1 MSLVDHAILPS
12 RSYPWKRG
20 AGETL
25 APLLLPVAFPCSLLR
40 HFFFSDSALLW
51 LSRSCASR
59 KFLQYSHF
67 WSEQYGDPD
76 SVCLCGT
83 GWLAIF

>member
-25 APLLLPVAFPCSLLR
+25 APLLLPVAFPLLPIASLFLFGLGTALVESLLR
-40 HFFFSDSALLW
+40 FPQVFAVFTVW
-51 LSRSCASR
+51 VR
-59 KFLQYSHF
+59 
-67 WSEQYGDPD
+67 
-76 SVCLCGT
+76 
-83 GWLAIF
+83 AIW